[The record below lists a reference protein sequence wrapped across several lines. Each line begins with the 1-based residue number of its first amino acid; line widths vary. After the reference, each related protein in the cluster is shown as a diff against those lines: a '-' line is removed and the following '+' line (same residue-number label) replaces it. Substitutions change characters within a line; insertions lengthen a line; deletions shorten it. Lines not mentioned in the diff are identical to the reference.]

1 MSDRSSKF
9 GRATIA
15 IVSVFLI
22 AFSTPVFATPRTSE
36 MPPGWVK
43 VTVGTQF
50 EFMAPAG
57 SEYRPGTGNASISG
71 TIVTP
76 DFTLWFNYGRFS
88 NPLNNM
94 RRYADRQSQNIEVD
108 GRSAFIVIGGL
119 PHFATA
125 RPNFVGIHF
134 PSVAKNSRGAIKL
147 TVTGRLRSQDN
158 VALALR
164 IFRTIRF
171 R

>member
-1 MSDRSSKF
+1 M
-9 GRATIA
+9 A
-15 IVSVFLI
+15 
-22 AFSTPVFATPRTSE
+22 RTSE
-36 MPPGWVK
+36 VPPGWVK
-43 VTVGTQF
+43 VAAGTQF

-57 SEYRPGTGNASISG
+57 SEYRPGNGIDSIAG
-71 TIVTP
+71 TIATP
-76 DFTLWFNYGRFS
+76 DFTLWFDYGRHS
-88 NPLNNM
+88 NPLNKL
-94 RRYADRQSQNIEVD
+94 RRYADLQSQNIEVD
-108 GRSAFIVIGGL
+108 GRSALIVTAGS

-134 PSVAKNSRGAIKL
+134 PSVEKDSRGAIKL
-147 TVTGRLRSQDN
+147 TVTGRLRRQDN